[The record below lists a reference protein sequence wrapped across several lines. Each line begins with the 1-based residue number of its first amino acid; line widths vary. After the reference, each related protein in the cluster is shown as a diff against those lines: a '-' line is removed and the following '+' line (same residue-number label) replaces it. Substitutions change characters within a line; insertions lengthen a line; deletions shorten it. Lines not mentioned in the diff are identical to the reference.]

1 MKKIYIAPTTE
12 QVKVRAEQQ
21 LLAGSYGL
29 KNADATSTGGYYDTD
44 ARSSGWFED
53 DGEDY

>member
-29 KNADATSTGGYYDTD
+29 KNADATSTDGYYDTD